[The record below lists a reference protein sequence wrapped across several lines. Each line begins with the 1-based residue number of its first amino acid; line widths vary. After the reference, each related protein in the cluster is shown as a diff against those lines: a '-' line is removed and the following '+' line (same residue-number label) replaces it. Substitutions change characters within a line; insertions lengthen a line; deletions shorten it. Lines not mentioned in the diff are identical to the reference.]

1 MFSFDFRLF
10 EMEDCIICKETLNS
24 EEPVVK
30 LREKGSQGI
39 NNASRERG
47 DTVVTFPGQSVHTGC
62 AGHISTQMIL
72 RQPRYTECPINGYKR
87 RQKITNEDFNYTFNL

>member
-47 DTVVTFPGQSVHTGC
+47 TLFSHFHANLYTQAA

-72 RQPRYTECPINGYKR
+72 RPPRYTECPINGYN
-87 RQKITNEDFNYTFNL
+87 KI